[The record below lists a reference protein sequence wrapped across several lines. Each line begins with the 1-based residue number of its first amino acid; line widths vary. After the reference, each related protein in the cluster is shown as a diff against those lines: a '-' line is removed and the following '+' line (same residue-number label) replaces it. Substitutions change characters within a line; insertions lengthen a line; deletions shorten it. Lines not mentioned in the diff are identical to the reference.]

1 MAFRQR
7 EIGDKMKVN
16 LKGMSRKELEKLRAD
31 VDKALEQVSSREMD
45 LAIKAAEKAAAAHGF
60 SLAQLTGGEAAAP
73 KKRGRK
79 PGSKNA
85 KPKKAGAPRYKNPA
99 DASQTWT
106 GKGRQPVWFKDAVTA
121 GADPESMA
129 I

>member
-1 MAFRQR
+1 
-7 EIGDKMKVN
+7 MKIN

-31 VDKALEQVSSREMD
+31 VDKALEQVSTREMD
-45 LAIKAAEKAAAAHGF
+45 AAIKAAEKAAAAHGF
-60 SLAQLTGGEAAAP
+60 SLAQLTGGEVAAP

-79 PGSKNA
+79 PGAKAA
-85 KPKKAGAPRYKNPA
+85 KPKKAGVPRYKNPA

-106 GKGRQPVWFKDAVTA
+106 GKGRQPVWFKDAVAA

>member
-1 MAFRQR
+1 
-7 EIGDKMKVN
+7 MKVN

-31 VDKALEQVSSREMD
+31 VDKALEQIASREMD

-60 SLAQLTGGEAAAP
+60 SLAQLTGGEKAAP

-79 PGSKNA
+79 PGSKSA
-85 KPKKAGAPRYKNPA
+85 KPRKAGSPRFKNPA

-106 GKGRQPVWFKDAVTA
+106 GKGRQPVWFKEAVAA
-121 GADPESMA
+121 GAAPESMA